1 MNTVRRTAR
10 GLQELRELA
19 EDMRRKAEHLH
30 KLTGYGEWPYDL
42 ATYADRLD
50 STVRYIDGDDQ

>member
-1 MNTVRRTAR
+1 MTDRRTIQALR
-10 GLQELRELA
+10 ELRELV

-42 ATYADRLD
+42 VTYADRLD
-50 STVRYIDGDDQ
+50 SSVRFLTGGDK

>member
-1 MNTVRRTAR
+1 MTDRRTIQALR
-10 GLQELRELA
+10 ELRELV

-50 STVRYIDGDDQ
+50 STVRFLTGDDQ